1 MQKAESNMTIKKATY
16 INAFSKYSVVIL
28 NLLFTSILA
37 RVLSPQDYGIVA
49 VVTVFSTFFMMIAEM
64 GLGAAVIQNQEL
76 TSNNEDGIYTA
87 TLYLGI
93 LFGILFALCSFVF
106 VRIYENQAY
115 YLVVVL
121 LAIYLML
128 NIFNIVPQAIL
139 LKERL
144 FKVIAIRSII
154 TCCLSY
160 SVAILVAIL
169 GGKYYAIIVQM
180 IVNIGFVYLWNWRKS
195 NLKIMQK
202 GMVDSVKL
210 VLNFTMFQS
219 VFNFVTYFARN
230 LDNLLV
236 GYIMGDNQLGLYN
249 KSYQLMRYPV
259 NILSAV
265 ITPTLLPMLNDRQS
279 DREFILRQYN
289 KIVKILMILGIYV
302 SIFCFYSSDEI
313 ILIMFGE
320 QWVGAAGAFHWF
332 SAGII
337 LQLIVDV
344 RGSMYQIF
352 GETKK
357 LSLAGTIESFMIIV
371 AICIGVST
379 RNIEQLSIC
388 YLIGFLFYFL
398 HCQYRLAKDCFQISV
413 ISIFQLYKIPS
424 IIYMILFCIMY
435 FVPSFNNALLS
446 MMVKGIV
453 LGILYIALLII
464 TNEVKYIWMIVPNK
478 MQRWSRCWR
487 ILK

>member
-1 MQKAESNMTIKKATY
+1 MRKLQKEKSNMTIKKATY
-16 INAFSKYSVVIL
+16 MNAFSKYSVVIL
-28 NLLFTSILA
+28 NLFFTSILA

-49 VVTVFSTFFMMIAEM
+49 VVMVFSTFFMMVAEM
-64 GLGAAVIQNQEL
+64 GLGAAVIQNKEL
-76 TSNNEDGIYTA
+76 SSGNEDGIYTA
-87 TLYLGI
+87 TLYLGV
-93 LFGILFALCSFVF
+93 LFGVLFALCSFVF
-106 VRIYENQAY
+106 VRLYENQAY
-115 YLVVVL
+115 YFVGVL

-128 NIFNIVPQAIL
+128 SIFNIVPQAIL

-144 FKVIAIRSII
+144 FQVIAVRSII

-160 SVAILVAIL
+160 GVAIVVAFL
-169 GGKYYAIIVQM
+169 GGKYYAILAQM
-180 IVNIGFVYLWNWRKS
+180 IVNIAIVFLWNWKKS
-195 NLKIMQK
+195 NLKISKQ

-210 VLNFTMFQS
+210 VLNFTVFQS
-219 VFNFVTYFARN
+219 LFNFVTYFARN

-236 GYIMGDNQLGLYN
+236 GYVMGDNQLGLYN

-259 NILSAV
+259 SILSTV

-279 DREFILRQYN
+279 EREFVFRQYN
-289 KIVKILMILGIYV
+289 KIVRILMILGIYV
-302 SIFCFYSSDEI
+302 SVFCFYASEEI

-320 QWVGAAGAFHWF
+320 QWEGATGAFHWF

-357 LSLAGTIESFMIIV
+357 LSSAGIIESFLIVV
-371 AICIGVST
+371 AICIGVAT

-398 HCQYRLAKDCFQISV
+398 HCQYRLAKDCFHIPV
-413 ISIFQLYKIPS
+413 KRMFQPYKVPS
-424 IIYMILFCIMY
+424 ILYMILFLVMY
-435 FVPSFNNALLS
+435 FVPSLNNVLWS
-446 MMVKGIV
+446 VVVKGIV
-453 LGILYIALLII
+453 LGVIYIALLII
-464 TNEVKYIWMIVPNK
+464 TNEIKYIWVMFPSNMKKIE
-478 MQRWSRCWR
+478 
-487 ILK
+487 